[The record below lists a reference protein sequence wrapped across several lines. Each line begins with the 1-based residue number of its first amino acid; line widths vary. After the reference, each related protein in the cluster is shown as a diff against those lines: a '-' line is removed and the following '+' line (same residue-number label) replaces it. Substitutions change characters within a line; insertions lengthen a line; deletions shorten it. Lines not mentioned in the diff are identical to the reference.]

1 LPPPSHEEPTMTLAQ
16 VIRDHAVHQEP
27 TPLQAAALTPRGH
40 VVVAIDLLEDQI
52 RALDA
57 AEDRG
62 YALGMLHAVL
72 GELKALDATA

>member
-1 LPPPSHEEPTMTLAQ
+1 MPDLAQ
-16 VIRDHAVHQEP
+16 LVADHVARKEP
-27 TPLQAAALTPRGH
+27 TPLPSAGLTPRGH